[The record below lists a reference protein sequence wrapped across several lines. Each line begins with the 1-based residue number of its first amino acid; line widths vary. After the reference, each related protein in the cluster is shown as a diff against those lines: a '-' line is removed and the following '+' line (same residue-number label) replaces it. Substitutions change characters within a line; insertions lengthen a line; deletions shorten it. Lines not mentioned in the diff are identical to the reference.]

1 MTTMASPGKKSP
13 HTTRDDV
20 PPDIHAYEID
30 IPDAFIQAFEGTTVQ
45 DKLRSAENAESTT
58 DLNKRPRCPECGSV
72 RVKIHVGYIGQR
84 AGYEEPFRCTYC
96 NSHIWELVTPAEASR
111 SDEQTGLD
119 EFTDE

>member
-1 MTTMASPGKKSP
+1 MIAKPNRTASD
-13 HTTRDDV
+13 TNRDNV
-20 PPDIHAYEID
+20 PPDIHAYAIE
-30 IPDAFIQAFEGTTVQ
+30 IPDAFLDAFDGETVQ
-45 DKLRSAENAESTT
+45 EKLRSAESAESTT
-58 DLNKRPRCPECGSV
+58 DLDRRPRCPECGSV

-84 AGYEEPFRCTYC
+84 AGYKEPFRCTYC